1 MVRRMHSGREARRW
15 KSAVRPTHEGTS
27 AKQNRLSHSRDSLFA
42 NTDSLKTITPRFR
55 GAMIFSRLQA
65 SYVCCLRS
73 TLTFDD
79 VELDT
84 LPFFQSTE
92 SIADNRCVVDEH
104 VVRTFD
110 LDEPIAF
117 FRIKPFYCSLH

>member
-1 MVRRMHSGREARRW
+1 MHTGREARKR
-15 KSAVRPTHEGTS
+15 KSADRTIRKETD
-27 AKQNRLSHSRDSLFA
+27 KQQSRLSHSRDSLFA